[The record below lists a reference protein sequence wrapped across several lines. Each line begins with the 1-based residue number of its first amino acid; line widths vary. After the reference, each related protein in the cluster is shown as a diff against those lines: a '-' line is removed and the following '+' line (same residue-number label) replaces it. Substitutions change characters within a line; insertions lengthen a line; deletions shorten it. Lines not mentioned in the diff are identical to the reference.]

1 MRQRLPQEIRY
12 GSAWLN
18 RYGIYYISCINCLTG
33 NLKSGKI
40 STVIAL
46 QKPVRPAT
54 GGEPAG
60 SPLFFKGDIENAKD
74 FFEL

>member
-1 MRQRLPQEIRY
+1 MTTAYTIGNCR
-12 GSAWLN
+12 
-18 RYGIYYISCINCLTG
+18 NCLTG
-33 NLKSGKI
+33 NIKLSKI
-40 STVIAL
+40 NTVIAL

-60 SPLFFKGDIENAKD
+60 SPLFLYFGDGAYAKD